1 MNDKNIYSSPEAN
14 LNNFTKQDVPRL
26 EKLDLI
32 AKWQKCLVYTFLVYF
47 ICSGILPGISEN
59 YAVLVQLFIYLPIY
73 LAIIIFNGILCWQI
87 YSRTVA
93 VLMIIL
99 GIIPIINFL
108 VVLIASSRATSQV
121 RKGGFKVGFLG
132 ANRKPIQ
139 EAIKMARV
147 N

>member
-14 LNNFTKQDVPRL
+14 LNNFTNQDVPRL
-26 EKLDLI
+26 EKLDAV
-32 AKWQKCLVYTFLVYF
+32 AKWQKYLVYTFLVYF
-47 ICSGILPGISEN
+47 IFSGILPNISEK
-59 YAVLVQLFIYLPIY
+59 YAALVQLFIYLPVY
-73 LAIIIFNGILCWQI
+73 LAIIIFNGILCWQV
-87 YSRTVA
+87 YSRIVA
-93 VLMIIL
+93 VLMVIL

-108 VVLIASSRATSQV
+108 VVLAASSRATSLV
-121 RKGGFKVGFLG
+121 RKEGFKVGFLG